1 MLTAYLPADPVHE
14 RTDVPEDPRV
24 TLVGAS
30 MQVNPVEGETVDV
43 RDTVPVNALIDVTV
57 IVVVPEV
64 PAVIVTPTELGVI
77 VKSGTATL

>member
-1 MLTAYLPADPVHE
+1 
-14 RTDVPEDPRV
+14 
-24 TLVGAS
+24 

-57 IVVVPEV
+57 IMVVPEV
-64 PAVIVTPTELGVI
+64 PAVIVTPTELSLI

>member
-1 MLTAYLPADPVHE
+1 
-14 RTDVPEDPRV
+14 
-24 TLVGAS
+24 

-43 RDTVPVNALIDVTV
+43 RDTVPVNALIDATV

>member
-1 MLTAYLPADPVHE
+1 V
-14 RTDVPEDPRV
+14 PRV
-24 TLVGAS
+24 KLVGVS

-57 IVVVPEV
+57 IMVVPEV
-64 PAVIVTPTELGVI
+64 PAVIVTPTELGVT